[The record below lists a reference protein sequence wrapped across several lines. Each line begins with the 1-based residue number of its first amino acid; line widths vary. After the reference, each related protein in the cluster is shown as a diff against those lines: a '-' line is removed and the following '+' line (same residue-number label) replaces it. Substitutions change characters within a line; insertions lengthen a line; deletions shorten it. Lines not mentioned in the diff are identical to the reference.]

1 VIFLSFSLFY
11 THESFIEEKFQNVRL
26 QLRILILEH
35 DGRRAGGRGPEFRV
49 KLVKIV
55 RILN

>member
-1 VIFLSFSLFY
+1 MWRFLQ
-11 THESFIEEKFQNVRL
+11 TVVCFIEEKFQNVRL
-26 QLRILILEH
+26 QLRILIFEH
-35 DGRRAGGRGPEFRV
+35 DGVQAGAGRAEFRV